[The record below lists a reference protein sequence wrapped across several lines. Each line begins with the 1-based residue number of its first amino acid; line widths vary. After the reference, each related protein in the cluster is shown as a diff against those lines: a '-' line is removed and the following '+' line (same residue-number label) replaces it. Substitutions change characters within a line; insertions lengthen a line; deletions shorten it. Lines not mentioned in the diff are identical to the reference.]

1 MKTISLI
8 ISLLFAPVIFASNQP
23 IHELAGFTPFIDRMV
38 EKHQFERQPLINLF
52 KDVVVRKDI
61 LKAISRPAE
70 KSKEWFEYRP
80 IFIKKSRIDGGVKF
94 WNKHADILHK
104 AAQEYGVDPQII
116 VAIIGVETLY
126 GQRTGRN
133 RVIESL
139 STIAFA
145 YPKRS
150 KFFTRELEQFLLL
163 TREEQIDPINAKGS
177 YAGAM
182 GQSQF
187 ISSSYRHYAVDGDG
201 DGKRDLWHSPQD
213 IIASVANYFKQH
225 GWQSGKPIASRAT
238 INNEDY
244 EHLLNNKLKPEITLA
259 TMIKAGVQPQDT
271 LDPEQKV
278 KLLKFKLKRGYE
290 HWVALH
296 NFYVITR
303 YNHSSMYAM
312 AVYQLSEAIRQQ
324 RSK

>member
-1 MKTISLI
+1 MKTFILIIGLLSSLTSQADQLISQQAGFMPFIERMVKQHHFKRESLI
-8 ISLLFAPVIFASNQP
+8 
-23 IHELAGFTPFIDRMV
+23 T
-38 EKHQFERQPLINLF
+38 LF
-52 KDVVVRKDI
+52 KGVRVREDI

-80 IFIKKSRIDGGVKF
+80 IFIKESRIKGGVEF
-94 WNKHADILHK
+94 WNKNEKILQQT
-104 AAQEYGVDPQII
+104 AQKYGVDPQII

-150 KFFTRELEQFLLL
+150 KFFTSELEHFLLL
-163 TREEQIDPINAKGS
+163 TREEKIDPGKAKGS

-201 DGKRDLWHSPQD
+201 DGQRDLWNSPRD
-213 IIASVANYFKQH
+213 IIASVANYFKKH
-225 GWQSGKPIASRAT
+225 GWKTGEPITSRAS
-238 INNEDY
+238 IQGDGY
-244 EHLLNNKLKPEITLA
+244 IHFLNNKLKPEADLSEMLRHGITPADDLKPQQ
-259 TMIKAGVQPQDT
+259 KA
-271 LDPEQKV
+271 
-278 KLLKFKLKRGYE
+278 KLIEFKLKNGLEY
-290 HWVALH
+290 WVALH

-312 AVYQLSEAIRQQ
+312 AVYQLSEAIRQ
-324 RSK
+324 RRADS